1 MPKLSVS
8 VAHTL
13 SQEEA
18 TRRLQD
24 HFQEA
29 FQKFQEHI
37 QNYEQEWE
45 NNRLQFRFTT
55 FGFGIQ
61 GNVNSEPSE
70 VRVQADLPLAA
81 MMFKGMI
88 EQQIREEL
96 TRALA

>member
-8 VAHTL
+8 VPHTL

-18 TRRLQD
+18 TRRLQG

-29 FQKFQEHI
+29 FQKFQDHV
-37 QNYEQEWE
+37 QDYEEQWE
-45 NNRLQFRFTT
+45 GNRLQFRFTT

-61 GNVNSEPSE
+61 GNVNSDPSE
-70 VRVQADLPLAA
+70 VRVNADLPLAA

-96 TRALA
+96 SRALA